1 MSYRHLLFLLIFHL
15 KSGMCYRVL
24 RFSSYYCSWFNFK
37 CSRTSLSFKYKLH
50 HILSWLYLFM
60 CYIMVFFIFLKD
72 TLVAMEALNAF
83 TLIDP
88 NRNVFNMQL
97 QLESSATHG
106 WMQYLYLLKNNY
118 TNTEQKSVSI
128 MLYIVGGFFFLIC
141 WL

>member
-1 MSYRHLLFLLIFHL
+1 
-15 KSGMCYRVL
+15 
-24 RFSSYYCSWFNFK
+24 
-37 CSRTSLSFKYKLH
+37 
-50 HILSWLYLFM
+50 
-60 CYIMVFFIFLKD
+60 MVFFIFLKD